1 MALIV
6 AGGFTVLGLILDI
19 AIITKYDFNPYGS
32 FTLIFLF
39 VGVLAGGVAGIR
51 IMRKRWKPR
60 YPLASPDPKGD
71 IYFPRSNIPRP
82 IHRDIREYPEYFKK
96 KTRDDQRRR

>member
-1 MALIV
+1 MALFV
-6 AGGFTVLGLILDI
+6 AGGFTVLGVILDI
-19 AIITKYDFNPYGS
+19 MIITKYDFNPYGS
-32 FTLIFLF
+32 FTLIFLC
-39 VGVLAGGVAGIR
+39 VGVLIGAVVGIR
-51 IMRKRWKPR
+51 IIRRRWKPG

-82 IHRDIREYPEYFKK
+82 IHRDFREYPEYFKK